1 MKKMYSTGPF
11 FFVLCKAALNVLLV
25 KLDNE
30 KSFLPINPWLWCFF
44 LLVSI
49 QFISKCQ
56 GGKIRKKQRR
66 QSKLVSCIG
75 YVTQRQMNQAT
86 FHMVAGEGVQNYTE
100 NN

>member
-11 FFVLCKAALNVLLV
+11 FFVLCKAAPNVLLV
-25 KLDNE
+25 ILDNE

-56 GGKIRKKQRR
+56 GEKNKK
-66 QSKLVSCIG
+66 KAKTAI
-75 YVTQRQMNQAT
+75 
-86 FHMVAGEGVQNYTE
+86 
-100 NN
+100 